1 MNTLIKELS
10 IYSYLYKPT
19 YNYLYKATYL
29 NKQIILEVFL
39 NTFKDFKILRVL

>member
-19 YNYLYKATYL
+19 YNYLYIATYL